1 MWYSITGK
9 VRQIHGGLGKF
20 GIIDTKQPSVLLLSN
35 KNVVDSAHRGEAT
48 KLQKKDLDSKA
59 NLL

>member
-20 GIIDTKQPSVLLLSN
+20 GIIDTKQPSVLLLLN
-35 KNVVDSAHRGEAT
+35 KNVVESVRRGEAT
-48 KLQKKDLDSKA
+48 KL
-59 NLL
+59 